1 MANLNSLVIFA
12 RVVEAGSLSGAA
24 RRLGMPVSTVSRH
37 IAEFEQALGVRLLE
51 RSTRNLTLTDL
62 GKEVYEQA
70 VRGVELGEAIDSV
83 ASNHLSAMSG
93 LLRLSAPPSV
103 SDTLLTPLVME
114 FQKHYPNVRFQ
125 ILVTERYVEHIADG
139 VDLVFRVGAL
149 RDSSLV
155 ARRLLVYRHRI
166 VATPACLRR
175 CGAIRKPQDLLEH
188 RLLAFSHWKPD
199 CSWCFVHENGGEKQ
213 TLTFQPLF
221 AMNDF
226 SGLASMLLA
235 GAGIGELPPVVRP
248 DLVREGKLV
257 EVMPQWRL
265 PTYDLSLVY
274 LGNRHIS
281 KPCRL
286 FKEFAIEMAPV
297 LFPDLPE

>member
-12 RVVEAGSLSGAA
+12 RVVESGSLSGAA

-37 IAEFEQALGVRLLE
+37 IAEFEQAMGVRLLE

-62 GKEVYEQA
+62 GKEVYEHA
-70 VRGVELGEAIDSV
+70 VRSVELGEAIESV
-83 ASNHLSAMSG
+83 ASNHLSDMSG

-114 FQKHYPNVRFQ
+114 FQKRYPNVRFQ

-155 ARRLLVYRHRI
+155 ARRLLAYRHRI
-166 VATPACLRR
+166 VAAPACLER
-175 CGAIRKPQDLLEH
+175 CGALQKPQDLLAH

-213 TLTFQPLF
+213 TLTFQPFF

-226 SGLASMLLA
+226 AGLASMLLA
-235 GAGIGELPPVVRP
+235 GSGIGELPPVVRP

-265 PTYDLSLVY
+265 QTNDLSLVY

-281 KPCRL
+281 KPCRI